1 MCSEL
6 HAITLLIHTAARGL
20 QPPSSTH
27 ARGYEHMRNYKCIQ
41 AVLVGQREMA
51 AATGST
57 YSTAGGGVRGGVGR
71 RGATTCA
78 RIAWAFSRSQVDCAK
93 F

>member
-1 MCSEL
+1 
-6 HAITLLIHTAARGL
+6 
-20 QPPSSTH
+20 
-27 ARGYEHMRNYKCIQ
+27 MRNYIQ
-41 AVLVGQREMA
+41 VLVGQREMA
-51 AATGST
+51 AATGRT
-57 YSTAGGGVRGGVGR
+57 YSTAGGGEGGVGR